1 MHGRVIGRPDS
12 VPHISDIRLCISHE
26 ENHENAC
33 NSKFRSVDDRR
44 TVLFTSHGAVRLPI
58 LLRKTASVQRP
69 QVLSSNQCLSERWFE
84 LGMSMRG
91 QRIGNGE
98 CTELAKMHLMYSRAL
113 PGNFSDY
120 RNYIWGGMSTNG
132 YRPGDILQFEYC
144 KFSWKTST
152 SWGEITMDHH
162 TAIVV
167 SANGSKLQI
176 LQQNAPFG
184 VQYDLTH

>member
-1 MHGRVIGRPDS
+1 MRTLVIRSFALLMIVALFCSPAMAQFDFRSYYGRPLPYNDLRCLA
-12 VPHISDIRLCISHE
+12 VISASP
-26 ENHENAC
+26 NAGL
-33 NSKFRSVDDRR
+33 NW
-44 TVLFTSHGAVRLPI
+44 A
-58 LLRKTASVQRP
+58 
-69 QVLSSNQCLSERWFE
+69 
-84 LGMSMRG
+84 MSMRG

-184 VQYDLTH
+184 GPVRLDTLDLSTKTQGRITVWRPVTQ